1 MSYADEFSTV
11 DLILNSRAET
21 LAVDAFTL
29 SLIKAERQLRKLFTY
44 LVYQFPAFGPADARG
59 LRRTLAVN
67 SRVYFEGV
75 MAGLDALS
83 PVSVKDLVGQ
93 EYGRLR
99 LRFVEFNKH
108 RNKIFHGQ
116 GTADGLGRAYL
127 LGGVDDIGLWC
138 RSLCASATREFGC
151 DGFVR
156 NSFAS
161 ARTSSGR
168 TWVRPWMKARAL
180 APRIRLSDARGLAP
194 SSTEGCWRV
203 CRTSRTV

>member
-11 DLILNSRAET
+11 DLILSSRAET
-21 LAVDAFTL
+21 FGVDAFAL

-44 LVYQFPAFGPADARG
+44 LVYQFPAFGPADVRG

-83 PVSVKDLVGQ
+83 PVSVKELVGQ
-93 EYGRLR
+93 ECERLR
-99 LRFVEFNKH
+99 LRFVEFHKH

-116 GTADGLGRAYL
+116 VTADGLDRTYL
-127 LGGVDDIGLWC
+127 LGGVEDIRLWC
-138 RSLCASATREFGC
+138 RSLGASAAREFGC

-156 NSFAS
+156 NSFQKS
-161 ARTSSGR
+161 AVPDLSGR
-168 TWVRPWMKARAL
+168 LRVQINSLEEYAAFICRHMARPDPAAQ
-180 APRIRLSDARGLAP
+180 G
-194 SSTEGCWRV
+194 TVG
-203 CRTSRTV
+203 SRCSHPGR

>member
-83 PVSVKDLVGQ
+83 PVSVKELVGQ
-93 EYGRLR
+93 EYERLR

-116 GTADGLGRAYL
+116 VTADGLGRAYL

-138 RSLCASATREFGC
+138 RSLGASATREFGC

-156 NSFAS
+156 NSFQKSPLPDLSGRLLVQINSLEEYAAFICKHMVRSKS
-161 ARTSSGR
+161 ARGSRCSAPGR
-168 TWVRPWMKARAL
+168 
-180 APRIRLSDARGLAP
+180 
-194 SSTEGCWRV
+194 
-203 CRTSRTV
+203 